1 MLLRLVLIYFI
12 DNVNRWRYLNEASE
26 MPTIISTKRSSRPIL
41 PIAEPV
47 LDWIDREL
55 LNVSES
61 FSNANVLLELRQVF
75 KQSSASAII
84 TKFYHLLPR
93 LERQHFLLSFRI
105 RQWVSLN
112 FNLEASDP
120 LNRVAPEKFSISP
133 LARVLPRVKSLFF
146 EFTTESIPF
155 DDIRVSVRPAA

>member
-1 MLLRLVLIYFI
+1 
-12 DNVNRWRYLNEASE
+12 
-26 MPTIISTKRSSRPIL
+26 MPTIIPTKRSSPTIL
-41 PIAEPV
+41 PVAEPV

-55 LNVSES
+55 LKVSQS
-61 FSNANVLLELRQVF
+61 FSGAEANVLLELRQVF

-84 TKFYHLLPR
+84 TKFYRLLPR
-93 LERQHFLLSFRI
+93 LERQHFLLGFRI
-105 RQWVSLN
+105 RQWVSMN
-112 FNLEASDP
+112 FNLEASDA
-120 LNRVAPEKFSISP
+120 LNRVGPEKFSISP

>member
-1 MLLRLVLIYFI
+1 
-12 DNVNRWRYLNEASE
+12 
-26 MPTIISTKRSSRPIL
+26 MPTIIPTKRRSPPI
-41 PIAEPV
+41 PPVAEPV

-55 LNVSES
+55 LKVSQS
-61 FSNANVLLELRQVF
+61 FLGAKANVLLELRQVF
-75 KQSSASAII
+75 KYSSASAII
-84 TKFYHLLPR
+84 TKFYRLLPR
-93 LERQHFLLSFRI
+93 LERQHFLLGFRI
-105 RQWVSLN
+105 RQWVSIN

-120 LNRVAPEKFSISP
+120 LNRVGPENFPISP

>member
-1 MLLRLVLIYFI
+1 MLLRLVLIYFV
-12 DNVNRWRYLNEASE
+12 DNVNRWRYFNEASE

-55 LNVSES
+55 LNVSKS

-93 LERQHFLLSFRI
+93 LERHYFLLGFRI
-105 RQWVSLN
+105 RRWVSLN
-112 FNLEASDP
+112 FKLEVSDP
-120 LNRVAPEKFSISP
+120 LNRVGPEKFSISP

-146 EFTTESIPF
+146 EFATENIPY
-155 DDIRVSVRPAA
+155 DDIRVTVRPAA